1 MVRLAIILM
10 TVCLLACPTLADSQ
24 VRGRYVAG
32 LDNGVSLLI
41 EVQRP
46 APAAFIVMQKMP
58 RGLSLVA
65 ATPPPVGGN
74 YRNSSVKWLFKRPR
88 PGQLEVHMQF
98 SGPIPPKQLEGSI
111 SYRHPEN
118 GSLVFTRIEQ

>member
-1 MVRLAIILM
+1 MVRLAIILI
-10 TVCLLACPTLADSQ
+10 TLSLFASPALADSQ

-32 LDNGVSLLI
+32 LENGVSLLI

-74 YRNSSVKWLFKRPR
+74 YGNAAVKWLFKRPR
-88 PGQLEVHMQF
+88 PGQMEVQMQF
-98 SGPIPPKQLEGSI
+98 AGPVRPSQLEGSI

-118 GSLVFTRIEQ
+118 GSLVLTRIEQ